1 MEQILKHV
9 NQALTGYNLALDDI
23 EVSKEYMEVCKDWNN
38 VVNSTIKPINFLI
51 IGEATTC
58 SANYF
63 YKLKANTTSFL
74 DPSHFNKNSKSELID
89 FFKKEGI
96 LVFDLYP
103 LPLPTFIYDNVKFDC
118 TNTQYKMALEK
129 YYEKLDGLITPK
141 TIIVQRY
148 SKLYSEKKKRCEWTI
163 FMQKIGRPVL
173 NFETIAGKGMQA
185 NQEKIKS
192 IFLNT
197 LNKI

>member
-9 NQALTGYNLALDDI
+9 NQALTGYNLVLDDI
-23 EVSKEYMEVCKDWNN
+23 EVIKEYHQVFKEWND
-38 VVNSTIKPINFLI
+38 VVKATNKPIKFLI

-63 YKLKANTTSFL
+63 YNINANTTSFL
-74 DPSHFNKNSKSELID
+74 DPSHFEIDSKPKLID

-118 TNTQYKMALEK
+118 CNSHYKMALDK
-129 YYEKLDGLITPK
+129 YYEKLDDLITPK

-163 FMQKIGRPVL
+163 FMQKIGRKA
-173 NFETIAGKGMQA
+173 NKFETIAGNGMQA
-185 NQEKIKS
+185 NKVKIKD
-192 IFLNT
+192 IFL
-197 LNKI
+197 

>member
-1 MEQILKHV
+1 
-9 NQALTGYNLALDDI
+9 
-23 EVSKEYMEVCKDWNN
+23 
-38 VVNSTIKPINFLI
+38 
-51 IGEATTC
+51 
-58 SANYF
+58 
-63 YKLKANTTSFL
+63 
-74 DPSHFNKNSKSELID
+74 
-89 FFKKEGI
+89 
-96 LVFDLYP
+96 
-103 LPLPTFIYDNVKFDC
+103 
-118 TNTQYKMALEK
+118 MALEK
-129 YYEKLDGLITPK
+129 YYEKLDGLITPN

-148 SKLYSEKKKRCEWTI
+148 SKLYSKKKKRCEWTI

>member
-89 FFKKEGI
+89 FFKKI
-96 LVFDLYP
+96 
-103 LPLPTFIYDNVKFDC
+103 
-118 TNTQYKMALEK
+118 
-129 YYEKLDGLITPK
+129 
-141 TIIVQRY
+141 
-148 SKLYSEKKKRCEWTI
+148 
-163 FMQKIGRPVL
+163 
-173 NFETIAGKGMQA
+173 
-185 NQEKIKS
+185 
-192 IFLNT
+192 
-197 LNKI
+197 

>member
-1 MEQILKHV
+1 MEQILNHV
-9 NQALTGYNLALDDI
+9 NQALTVYNIALDDM
-23 EVSKEYMEVCKDWNN
+23 EVSKEFNDVCKDWND
-38 VVNSTIKPINFLI
+38 VVKTTIKPINFLI

-74 DPSHFNKNSKSELID
+74 DPSHFNKDSKSELID

-118 TNTQYKMALEK
+118 TNSQYKMALEK
-129 YYEKLDGLITPK
+129 YYEKLDLLITK
-141 TIIVQRY
+141 ETIIVQRY
-148 SKLYSEKKKRCEWTI
+148 SKLYSAKKKRCEWTI
-163 FMQKIGRPVL
+163 FMQKIGRQVRD
-173 NFETIAGKGMQA
+173 FETIAGKGMQA
-185 NQEKIKS
+185 NEEKIKT
-192 IFLNT
+192 IFL
-197 LNKI
+197 